1 MSLLGAFGSFFSGS
15 GSSAGNPEA
24 DKYVY
29 HQQGGCGVRVYPN
42 GEDGREPLD
51 LFYEIQSCDVDRSTT
66 DVGGNF
72 TITLNASDAWDE
84 LIQPDDFV
92 RIFMGDRIA
101 TLSQDGFIAYNFAS
115 GNLGLSVNEGGAEGQ
130 KAALDSGSIF
140 IPIPGLGPIP
150 GVGGYS
156 MLDGRPINVLV
167 MHERFIGKVD
177 RVERSDQAGSKDQ
190 GYRTTYTV
198 SGRSMGS
205 IIQDISLYYNSF
217 LAPLNAISIF
227 YGKGVEL
234 EGSPTTLLRQILS
247 IVLTTVP
254 FPQWKLPKS
263 LVKDMDFKTV
273 KDDNLS
279 LVKEIL
285 QNFSTNIQAVQED
298 KSTHAKLET
307 VALSKLEQ
315 LLAESGSISDQS
327 PLASISLE
335 SLKETYGGNFD
346 RNFMSSTTT
355 GLRDM
360 LLSLQ
365 NPVWNE
371 FFFDL
376 CPEGDVEGGRSGFD
390 GIPVPSF
397 VMRQRPFDITADML
411 KNVAPYVDIQAAK
424 LSQFSPSEDMQTVG
438 SNYFKLMDS
447 INVVQ
452 INGPLASSKI
462 ESSASNIESY
472 VSASNAATPNLLD
485 YQVGISSHDR
495 QNAWLVL
502 PQVASGNESARL
514 QVAAKGGFLIDVDS
528 CQFFGFRIQEVST
541 AYVCPIAGKNQP
553 KDPTSFA
560 VEFSKTLANWYFLN
574 PVFLNGRIVA
584 RFLPE
589 ARLGIVCKY
598 FETRITPKNPY
609 AKMELFYVQ
618 GVSDRFEVGQPIT
631 TTLTVIRG
639 IRYKLSGVSSEA
651 VASSTTLQDI
661 AGQFGGLA

>member
-1 MSLLGAFGSFFSGS
+1 MSLLGAFGSFFS
-15 GSSAGNPEA
+15 SSNAGNSAA

-51 LFYEIQSCDVDRSTT
+51 LFFEIQSCDVDRSTT

-92 RIFMGDRIA
+92 RIFMGDRIGSLA
-101 TLSQDGFIAYNFAS
+101 QDGFIAYNFAS
-115 GNLGLSVNEGGAEGQ
+115 GNLGLSVNSAGVEGK

-263 LVKDMDFKTV
+263 LVKDMDFKNV
-273 KDDNLS
+273 KDNNLK

-285 QNFSTNIQAVQED
+285 QNFSVNIKAVQDNKE
-298 KSTHAKLET
+298 THAKLDT

-315 LLAESGSISDQS
+315 LLAKSGTISDQS
-327 PLASISLE
+327 PLASISLD
-335 SLKETYGGNFD
+335 SLQETYGGNFD

-376 CPEGDVEGGRSGFD
+376 CPEGDVEGGRNGVE

-397 VMRQRPFDITADML
+397 VMRQRPFTITDKML
-411 KNVAPYVDIQAAK
+411 ENVAPYIATYSSK
-424 LSQFSPSEDMQTVG
+424 LLQYPGSDDMSALG
-438 SNYFKLMDS
+438 SDYFKLLEGGNS
-447 INVVQ
+447 VQ
-452 INGPLASSKI
+452 INGPLSSSKL
-462 ESSASNIESY
+462 ENSSGNIQNFVDASDA
-472 VSASNAATPNLLD
+472 VTPNLLD

-502 PQVASGNESARL
+502 PQTASGNENGRL

-528 CQFFGFRIQEVST
+528 CEFFGFRIQEVST

-553 KDPTSFA
+553 KDPTSYA
-560 VEFSKTLANWYFLN
+560 VEFSKTLANWYFMN
-574 PVFLNGRIVA
+574 PKFLNGRIVS
-584 RFLPE
+584 RFLSA
-589 ARLGIVCKY
+589 ARLGIVCQY

-609 AKMELFYVQ
+609 PKMELFYVQ
-618 GVSDRFEVGQPIT
+618 GVSDRFEVGQPVT

-639 IRYKLSGVSSEA
+639 IRYKMSGKTSEA
-651 VASSTTLQDI
+651 VASNATLQGVASTIGVI
-661 AGQFGGLA
+661 A